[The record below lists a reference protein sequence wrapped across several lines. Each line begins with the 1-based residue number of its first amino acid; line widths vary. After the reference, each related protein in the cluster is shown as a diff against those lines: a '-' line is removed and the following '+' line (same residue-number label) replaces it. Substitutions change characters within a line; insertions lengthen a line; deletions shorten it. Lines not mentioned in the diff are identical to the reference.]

1 MKKRVINFIVG
12 VLQFFINTF
21 YRKPKYSVG
30 LLFHSELYKH
40 PSYYPERK
48 QKSCLKIYFEQL
60 IQIWKYGTPNEFYF
74 MYGLDVKSKEE
85 MHTYMHYIPF
95 MERRDK
101 LNLDSLHN
109 STCILRNKFYFG
121 LFADALG
128 IKTPQNI
135 AYVQNEDV
143 FLIAEKKHI
152 SIEYFINSGDYD
164 LFCKVLDGE
173 CGKGIFK
180 LKIVSGNLYC
190 DGVSIKV
197 EQLKQKLRGAE
208 YLFQL
213 SIIQHPEMSRMYDK
227 AINSMRLVTVRNLK
241 DGNIVV
247 MPSILRIGTNGS
259 IVDNTSQ
266 GGIAVG
272 FDLQT
277 GQLHKYGF
285 FKPQYGFRVT
295 EHPNSHIVFQE
306 FYIPCILQAV
316 EMAKHF
322 HSMLHDIHSV
332 GWDIAI
338 SKDGPIFIEGNDN
351 WEINGPQVGNYGLKN
366 EFNEYFFEN

>member
-1 MKKRVINFIVG
+1 MKNRLIIFIVDI
-12 VLQFFINTF
+12 LRFFINIF
-21 YRKPKYSVG
+21 YRKPKCSLG
-30 LLFHSELYKH
+30 LLFHPELYKNS
-40 PSYYPERK
+40 SYYPERK
-48 QKSCLKIYFEQL
+48 QKSYLQIYFEQL

-74 MYGLDVKSKEE
+74 MYGLDVKQKKE
-85 MHTYMHYIPF
+85 MHTYMHYVPF
-95 MERRDK
+95 MKRRDK
-101 LNLDSLHN
+101 LNLNSLHN

-121 LFADALG
+121 VFADALN

-135 AYVQNEDV
+135 AYVQNGNI
-143 FLIAEKKHI
+143 FLIAEKKYI
-152 SIEYFINSGDYD
+152 SIEQFINSGDYD

-190 DGVSIKV
+190 AGKQIKV
-197 EQLKQKLRGAE
+197 EQLKQKLQNAE

-213 SIIQHPEMSRMYDK
+213 SIEQHPEMSRMYDK
-227 AINSMRLVTVRNLK
+227 SINSIRLVTVRNLK

-247 MPSILRIGTNGS
+247 LPSILRIGTNGS

-285 FKPQYGFRVT
+285 FKPQYGFKVT
-295 EHPNSHIVFQE
+295 EHPNTHVVFRE
-306 FYIPCILQAV
+306 FYIPCILQAI
-316 EMAKHF
+316 EMAKRF
-322 HSMLHDIHSV
+322 HLMLNDIHSI

-338 SKDGPIFIEGNDN
+338 SKDGPTFIEGNDN
-351 WEINGPQVGNYGLKN
+351 WEINGPQVGNHGLRN
-366 EFNEYFFEN
+366 EFETYFK